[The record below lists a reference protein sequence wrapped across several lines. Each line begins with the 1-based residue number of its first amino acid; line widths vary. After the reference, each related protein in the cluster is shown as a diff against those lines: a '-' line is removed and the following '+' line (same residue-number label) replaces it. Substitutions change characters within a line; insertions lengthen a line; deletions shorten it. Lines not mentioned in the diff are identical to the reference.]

1 MKQEVLIKGNANEDL
16 TRLVEVAIKNQLDIL
31 EQDIKA
37 SLARLN
43 EFEKN
48 ASMSSDKF
56 EALLESGELSEGL
69 ETLNWKMELASFRLL
84 KQKYKSL
91 IEAEV
96 S

>member
-16 TRLVEVAIKNQLDIL
+16 TRLVEVAIKNQLTIL
-31 EQDIKA
+31 ERDINA
-37 SLARLN
+37 SLSRLN

-48 ASMSSDKF
+48 TGMSSDKF
-56 EALLESGELSEGL
+56 ESLLESGELSEGL
-69 ETLNWKMELASFRLL
+69 DTLNWKMELASFRLL

-91 IEAEV
+91 IESEV

>member
-16 TRLVEVAIKNQLDIL
+16 TRLVEVAIKNQLVTL

-91 IEAEV
+91 IEAVV

>member
-16 TRLVEVAIKNQLDIL
+16 TRLVEVAIKNQLTIL
-31 EQDIKA
+31 ERDIKA

-43 EFEKN
+43 EFENN
-48 ASMSSDKF
+48 ACMSSDKF

-69 ETLNWKMELASFRLL
+69 DTLNWKMELASFRLL

>member
-16 TRLVEVAIKNQLDIL
+16 TRLVEVAIKNQLTIL
-31 EQDIKA
+31 ERDINA
-37 SLARLN
+37 SLSRLN

-48 ASMSSDKF
+48 TGMSSDKF
-56 EALLESGELSEGL
+56 EVLLESGELSEGL
-69 ETLNWKMELASFRLL
+69 DTLNWKMELASFRLL

-91 IEAEV
+91 IESEV

>member
-16 TRLVEVAIKNQLDIL
+16 TRLVEVAIKNQLVIL

-91 IEAEV
+91 IEDEV

>member
-16 TRLVEVAIKNQLDIL
+16 TRLVEVAIKNQLVIL

-56 EALLESGELSEGL
+56 EALLESG
-69 ETLNWKMELASFRLL
+69 N
-84 KQKYKSL
+84 
-91 IEAEV
+91 
-96 S
+96 

>member
-16 TRLVEVAIKNQLDIL
+16 TRLVEVAIKNQLVIL